1 MTTISHTTDPSQI
14 GNALK
19 IIIKIRCIKNTQ
31 IPSVS
36 TKTTGDLKTQGM
48 AQSKGK
54 CNVDSGL
61 QKVNLSHGR
70 P

>member
-1 MTTISHTTDPSQI
+1 MTIISHTTDPSQI